1 MNEKREPKWE
11 RFLKRAI
18 SDIIVPGAR
27 ILDVGG
33 ELRIDKERGNV
44 ADPSR
49 AWIKPL
55 LERVTYEVMDP
66 VSTYHPDFIGDVKD
80 IPRPD
85 ASYDAVICMAV
96 LEHVDKP
103 WVAMDEMY
111 RVLQPGGKLLLY
123 VPFLYPYHAM
133 PGYYGDYFRYT
144 EDGIRSLCAA
154 FESVELAPVRGPA
167 EMIVNLLPNNI
178 AFNGLRTIA
187 RWMDTKRS
195 SSGKQVSGY
204 NVLAQK
210 AR

>member
-1 MNEKREPKWE
+1 
-11 RFLKRAI
+11 
-18 SDIIVPGAR
+18 
-27 ILDVGG
+27 
-33 ELRIDKERGNV
+33 
-44 ADPSR
+44 
-49 AWIKPL
+49 
-55 LERVTYEVMDP
+55 
-66 VSTYHPDFIGDVKD
+66 
-80 IPRPD
+80 
-85 ASYDAVICMAV
+85 
-96 LEHVDKP
+96 
-103 WVAMDEMY
+103 
-111 RVLQPGGKLLLY
+111 
-123 VPFLYPYHAM
+123 M